1 MIVVGVVVAAVAAFV
16 ISSAYYAVATPVERR
31 VLGASAIGRGR
42 PRAWKVLTELLRTA
56 VVAGVFAWI
65 AARAELASL
74 PGSRG
79 LAAQARLDRFPCW
92 PAALTSCGPGPR
104 RPPPADGKD
113 DHEQHRE
120 LDGHDG

>member
-31 VLGASAIGRGR
+31 VLGASAIDRGR
-42 PRAWKVLTELLRTA
+42 PQAWKVLTELLRTA

-74 PGSRG
+74 PGSLG
-79 LAAQARLDRFPCW
+79 LAALLWVGFP
-92 PAALTSCGPGPR
+92 AVLLTGSVQWNGSRPSPRPCTPGT
-104 RPPPADGKD
+104 
-113 DHEQHRE
+113 
-120 LDGHDG
+120 